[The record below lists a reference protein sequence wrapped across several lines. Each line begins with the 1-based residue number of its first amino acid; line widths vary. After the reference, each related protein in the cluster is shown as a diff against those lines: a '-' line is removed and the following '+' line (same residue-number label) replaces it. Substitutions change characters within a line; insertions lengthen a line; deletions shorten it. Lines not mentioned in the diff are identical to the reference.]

1 MKAEENKQ
9 ASENGNIIRAAVSEA
24 DAATAAISID
34 PREAVQAA
42 RARIAGMTF
51 PTLLREQQAARE
63 VVLRSKSI
71 DELIRNAADLSTIRR
86 AVAEMEEAC
95 QRLTVPE
102 KMPSFEEERRRM
114 QPVLRRASWSP
125 EEIDALGRLY
135 GSGGRINT
143 VSITSVK
150 VGDREILRSDIR
162 KQLEPGAAQESERR
176 EHEALQ
182 LEAENKERR
191 AHGQEP
197 INREW

>member
-1 MKAEENKQ
+1 
-9 ASENGNIIRAAVSEA
+9 
-24 DAATAAISID
+24 
-34 PREAVQAA
+34 
-42 RARIAGMTF
+42 
-51 PTLLREQQAARE
+51 
-63 VVLRSKSI
+63 
-71 DELIRNAADLSTIRR
+71 
-86 AVAEMEEAC
+86 
-95 QRLTVPE
+95 
-102 KMPSFEEERRRM
+102 M